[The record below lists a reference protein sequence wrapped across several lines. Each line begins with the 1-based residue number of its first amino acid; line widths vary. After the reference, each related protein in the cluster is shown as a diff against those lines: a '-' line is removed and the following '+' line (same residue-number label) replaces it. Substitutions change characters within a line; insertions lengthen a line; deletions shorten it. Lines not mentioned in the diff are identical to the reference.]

1 MAERMENENR
11 EFLVRHKVETRYG
24 NKSIAIYKGDIL
36 EMPCDQ
42 WILSAFQGEYIPSG
56 SSPWVSIW
64 DRFVGKSR
72 GEYRDGFYG
81 TPLPIIGNDV
91 VVSLPTEELFGQQ
104 HPLIVL
110 HLLGNEY
117 YHRLND
123 DLLILR
129 KSYSDL
135 LLSLKV
141 MSENGDL
148 GPRIGMPLLGSK
160 LHRYGIEDALEAQKS
175 FAEDALQTVSG
186 LDEIIICAHTE
197 RDAEFLLE
205 AYHYLMNDQS
215 TISRESLQDWIVESI
230 EGMYSKIQHQSEDFE
245 NDEVIQGMRDLITM
259 TKRDMINLN
268 DIAIQARSI
277 LEAWLNDYTNKS
289 SKSTMEMMIE
299 EITAMTGRP
308 NRTTSYLH
316 SLRVLGNTA
325 SHRIGAPYPLTAE
338 DLVTIF
344 IAILG
349 ILEISRNSKMHLAK

>member
-1 MAERMENENR
+1 
-11 EFLVRHKVETRYG
+11 
-24 NKSIAIYKGDIL
+24 
-36 EMPCDQ
+36 
-42 WILSAFQGEYIPSG
+42 
-56 SSPWVSIW
+56 
-64 DRFVGKSR
+64 
-72 GEYRDGFYG
+72 
-81 TPLPIIGNDV
+81 